1 MIRHLLWDWN
11 GTLLDDVEACVGA
24 INRMLDRR
32 HLPCID
38 TPTYRQ
44 IFDFPVISY
53 YAQLGFDLSAEDW
66 NAVAIEFHEHYGELA
81 RTAPLRDGVAEVLET
96 LGRLV
101 DGMSV
106 LSACEQTILERMLA
120 ERGIRDHFVHV
131 SGLDNLHAASK
142 LENGRRLLG
151 ALDLP
156 PDEIMLIGDTNH
168 DHEVAAELGI
178 GCLLLAGGHQAE
190 SRLLASDLVLSPRDL
205 LLLPG
210 LRGTNE
216 G

>member
-1 MIRHLLWDWN
+1 MIRHLIWDWN

-32 HLPCID
+32 RLPCID

-53 YAQLGFDLSAEDW
+53 YAQLGFDLEAEDW
-66 NAVAIEFHEHYGELA
+66 NAVAIEFHSHYGELA
-81 RTAPLRDGVAEVLET
+81 RTATLRKGVTEVLAT
-96 LGRLV
+96 LGGLV
-101 DGMSV
+101 DGMSI

-120 ERGIRDHFVHV
+120 ERGIRRYFGHV

-142 LENGRRLLG
+142 VENGRKLL
-151 ALDLP
+151 AVLDLP
-156 PDEIMLIGDTNH
+156 PDEIVLIGDTNH
-168 DHEVAAELGI
+168 DHEVAAALGI

-190 SRLLASDLVLSPRDL
+190 SRLPATDLVHAPRDL
-205 LLLPG
+205 HARIG
-210 LRGTNE
+210 VMRRD
-216 G
+216 

>member
-1 MIRHLLWDWN
+1 MIRHLIWDWN

-38 TPTYRQ
+38 TSTYRQ

-53 YAQLGFDLSAEDW
+53 YAQLGFDLDAEDW
-66 NAVAIEFHEHYGELA
+66 NAIAIEFHEHYGELA
-81 RTAPLRDGVAEVLET
+81 RTATLRDGVADVLAT
-96 LGRLV
+96 LGSEV

-120 ERGIRDHFVHV
+120 EHGIRNHFGHV

-142 LENGRRLLG
+142 LENGRHLL
-151 ALDLP
+151 AKLDLP
-156 PDEIMLIGDTNH
+156 PDEIVLIGDTNH
-168 DHEVAAELGI
+168 DHEVAAALGI

-190 SRLLASDLVLSPRDL
+190 SRLLATDLVQSSRDL
-205 LLLPG
+205 HTRLG
-210 LRGTNE
+210 VMGRD
-216 G
+216 